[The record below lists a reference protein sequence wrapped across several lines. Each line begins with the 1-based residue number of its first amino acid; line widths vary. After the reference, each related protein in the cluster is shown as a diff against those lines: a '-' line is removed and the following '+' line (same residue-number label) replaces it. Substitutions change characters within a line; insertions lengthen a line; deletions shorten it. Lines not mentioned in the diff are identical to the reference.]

1 MFSIVGVL
9 NHSFNDKAN
18 GVVNL
23 WTVSLN
29 MPIGNCFLNIFKE
42 ISRRKSLYGKGEIEN
57 YSRVKGKESKNIQEL
72 VKE

>member
-29 MPIGNCFLNIFKE
+29 MPIGNCVLSLFKE
-42 ISRRKSLYGKGEIEN
+42 TSRRKSLYGKGEIEN
-57 YSRVKGKESKNIQEL
+57 YLRVKGEESTNIQEL
-72 VKE
+72 VRE